1 MTHQE
6 ATDLLHDAGFY
17 TGWALSGDVLILW
30 QHDTDPPAPLTRPKA
45 TDETPT
51 AD

>member
-1 MTHQE
+1 VTRE
-6 ATDLLHDAGFY
+6 
-17 TGWALSGDVLILW
+17 
-30 QHDTDPPAPLTRPKA
+30 LTSEEIMELPKA